1 MRFVSLELDIKIY
14 TVHCLHSFLVQFCI
28 HPTKLRINQHKQMI
42 TIQEYEFA
50 LCGSHVPTAAEAD
63 GHYWL
68 FIHRQCASKPQHAFL
83 PFLQHKAG
91 GPSQV
96 HCQGLTGPTLALRTG
111 PPPLWEGSNSCRTIS
126 SPSGFFRR

>member
-1 MRFVSLELDIKIY
+1 MRFVSLELGIKIY
-14 TVHCLHSFLVQFCI
+14 MVHCLHSFLVQFCI

-68 FIHRQCASKPQHAFL
+68 FIYTGNV
-83 PFLQHKAG
+83 LQNQ
-91 GPSQV
+91 STRF
-96 HCQGLTGPTLALRTG
+96 CLFCNIRLEALVKF
-111 PPPLWEGSNSCRTIS
+111 IVKV
-126 SPSGFFRR
+126 

>member
-1 MRFVSLELDIKIY
+1 MRFVSLELGIKIY
-14 TVHCLHSFLVQFCI
+14 MVHCLHSFLVQ
-28 HPTKLRINQHKQMI
+28 LRINQHKQMI

-68 FIHRQCASKPQHAFL
+68 FIYTQCASKPEHAFL

-91 GPSQV
+91 G
-96 HCQGLTGPTLALRTG
+96 L
-111 PPPLWEGSNSCRTIS
+111 
-126 SPSGFFRR
+126 